1 MTDATAAAVQV
12 KTKPFVPELVK
23 QIRAQ
28 DTHGAWE
35 GKSDAVLLEPYVLT
49 AEQRRALPMMAD
61 PDPETL
67 WRMEL
72 CYNAVGRAVE
82 RATGVMVAPMI
93 KMHHEGFGRVVLIAG
108 RLVVLNRNLRDV
120 HRFGFPSV
128 EKLDETGAKYVADAI
143 TMIRTYP
150 DVANYS

>member
-1 MTDATAAAVQV
+1 MTDATAAAVPV

-35 GKSDAVLLEPYVLT
+35 GKSDEALLEPYVLT
-49 AEQRRALPMMAD
+49 AEQRRALPLMAD

-72 CYNAVGRAVE
+72 FYNAVGLAVE

-128 EKLDETGAKYVADAI
+128 DKLDETGAKYVADAI
-143 TMIRTYP
+143 AMIRTYP

>member
-1 MTDATAAAVQV
+1 MTDATAAAVPV

-35 GKSDAVLLEPYVLT
+35 GKSDEALLEPYVLT
-49 AEQRRALPMMAD
+49 AEQRRALPLMAD

-72 CYNAVGRAVE
+72 FYNAVGLAVE

-128 EKLDETGAKYVADAI
+128 DKLDETGAKYVADAI
-143 TMIRTYP
+143 AMIRTYP
-150 DVANYS
+150 DVAKYS